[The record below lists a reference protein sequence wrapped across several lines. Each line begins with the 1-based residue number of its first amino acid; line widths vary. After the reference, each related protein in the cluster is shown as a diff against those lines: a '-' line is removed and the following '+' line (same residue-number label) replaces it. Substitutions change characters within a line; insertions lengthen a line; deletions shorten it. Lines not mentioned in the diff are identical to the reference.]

1 MLSIPERKTAPI
13 NIRVHREVKEQ
24 LENKAKQLNITLTCF
39 IEKIAKEQIIFL
51 DDNVKMA
58 SKLFLKA

>member
-1 MLSIPERKTAPI
+1 MLSLPTKKTASI
-13 NIRVHREVKEQ
+13 NLMVHKETKEQ